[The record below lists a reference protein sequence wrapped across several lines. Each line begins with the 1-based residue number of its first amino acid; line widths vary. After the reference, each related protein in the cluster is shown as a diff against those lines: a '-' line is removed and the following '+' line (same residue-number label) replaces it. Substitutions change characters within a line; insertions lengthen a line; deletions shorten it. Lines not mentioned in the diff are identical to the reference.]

1 MILKCF
7 KIYHGPRDR
16 TFSKQD
22 FLNNLNGKNKISPL
36 RIFY

>member
-7 KIYHGPRDR
+7 KFTTDLG
-16 TFSKQD
+16 TGLFQKQD